1 MNSRARC
8 INRGL
13 AVLDPPSMLVMDR
26 LRAKLAPI
34 GDGCLVFT
42 GYIDSAGYGQM
53 KVDGVARWVHRI
65 AYAGWVGPIEDDQ
78 EIHHRC
84 HRRACCAILH
94 LEATTVR
101 DNRRR
106 TAQNGYAT

>member
-1 MNSRARC
+1 MPLPPGRDVMLRLVAR
-8 INRGL
+8 
-13 AVLDPPSMLVMDR
+13 LVP
-26 LRAKLAPI
+26 AN
-34 GDGCLVFT
+34 DGCLIFT
-42 GYIDSAGYGQM
+42 GYIDGAGYGQL

-84 HRRACCAILH
+84 NHRACCALLH
-94 LEATTVR
+94 LEATSIS

-106 TAQNGYAT
+106 TTKNGCPI